1 MAIVPLRNEVTINR
15 AGGVD
20 DWGNP
25 RPAETFTLSCRV
37 DEGSK
42 LTVSKTGGLNN
53 AETTVAEAKILF
65 DKLADIRYSDSV
77 TFKNELGVE
86 ITRKPMSINVKRMI
100 NGKPISTEVLV

>member
-1 MAIVPLRNEVTINR
+1 MAIVPMRNEVSIAR

-25 RPAETFTLSCRV
+25 KPSESFTLMCRV

-42 LTVSKTGGLNN
+42 ITVSKTGGLNN
-53 AETTVAEAKILF
+53 AETAVAEAKILF
-65 DKLADIRYSDSV
+65 DRLADIRYSDSI
-77 TFKNELGVE
+77 TFKNELGVK

-100 NGKPISTEVLV
+100 NGKPILTEVFV

>member
-1 MAIVPLRNEVTINR
+1 MAIVPLKNEVTIKR
-15 AGGVD
+15 GGGVD

-25 RPAETFTLSCRV
+25 IAPVTFTLACRI

-53 AETTVAEAKILF
+53 AETAVAEAKLLF
-65 DKLADIRYSDSV
+65 DKLADIRYNDEISF
-77 TFKNELGVE
+77 TNELGVT

-100 NGKPISTEVLV
+100 TGKPILTEVFI